1 VAVVTLNGCTQPR
14 EDFAAAEPF
23 PKPSKVVRLIR
34 RVTLTARNHF
44 IRDNWVYRTAD
55 AIRLSYLA
63 LRRLDRRAKQEGR
76 ARQLEAAMHGAQLAG
91 TH

>member
-1 VAVVTLNGCTQPR
+1 L
-14 EDFAAAEPF
+14 EPL
-23 PKPSKVVRLIR
+23 PKPAEVVRVIR

-44 IRDNWVYRTAD
+44 IRDNLLYRTAD

-63 LRRLDRRAKQEGR
+63 LRKFDQQAGQEGR
-76 ARQLEAAMHGAQLAG
+76 ARQLEASMRSSLVTG